1 MKMPIALSI
10 AGVDPSGGAG
20 IFADIKTFSAFRVYG
35 MGVVTALTSQN
46 TYEVNGIK
54 TAGRKFF
61 QKQINTVLKDIKPDS
76 VKTGMIPD
84 IVTADVIY
92 ESLMEHKLN
101 NLVIDPVMI
110 SKQGAFLSSRSTI
123 RFIIKKLFP
132 LSLIITPNIPEA
144 SYISGI
150 KIKNVEDMIS
160 ACKKISRLGP
170 KNVLLKGGHMEGDV
184 CVDVLFDGKKIFY
197 FKNKRIKTKNT
208 HGTGCTLSAA
218 ICANL
223 SKGKKLLDSVEIA
236 INYVNKAIRK
246 SLDIGKGNGPLNHM
260 P

>member
-1 MKMPIALSI
+1 MPIALSI

-20 IFADIKTFSAFRVYG
+20 IFADIKTFSAFKVYG

-54 TAGRKFF
+54 KIGREFF
-61 QKQINTVLKDIKPDS
+61 QKQIKTVLKDIKPDS
-76 VKTGMIPD
+76 VKTGMMPD
-84 IVTADVIY
+84 TATAYIIY
-92 ESLMEHKLN
+92 ESLTKYKIN

-110 SKQGAFLSSRSTI
+110 SKQGAFLSSKSTI
-123 RFIIKKLFP
+123 NFIIKKLFP
-132 LSLIITPNIPEA
+132 VSLIVTPNISEA

-150 KIKNVEDMIS
+150 KIKNLEDIIY
-160 ACKKISRLGP
+160 ACKKISGLGP

-184 CVDVLFDGKKIFY
+184 CIDVLFDGKKIFY

-223 SKGKKLLDSVEIA
+223 SRGKNVLDSVEIA

-246 SLDIGKGNGPLNHM
+246 SLDIGKGNGPLNHT